1 MSEKMYTK
9 DHEWIEVIENGLV
22 YIGIS
27 YYAVTQLGDIVFINP
42 GEEGDTLVLNESFA
56 DVESVKAV
64 SDILSPIDGE
74 IVEINEELLDAPE
87 KLNENPEETWIVK
100 ASYVEL
106 NEELMSS
113 EDYSAYL
120 ESL

>member
-27 YYAVTQLGDIVFINP
+27 NYAVTQLGDIVFINP

-87 KLNENPEETWIVK
+87 KLNESPEETWIVK

-120 ESL
+120 ESI

>member
-27 YYAVTQLGDIVFINP
+27 NYAVTQLGDIVFINP

-113 EDYSAYL
+113 EDYLAYL

>member
-27 YYAVTQLGDIVFINP
+27 NYAVTQLGDIVFINP

-87 KLNENPEETWIVK
+87 KLNESPEETWIVK

-113 EDYSAYL
+113 EDYLAYL

>member
-27 YYAVTQLGDIVFINP
+27 NYAVTQLGDIVFINP

>member
-27 YYAVTQLGDIVFINP
+27 NYAVTQLGDIVFINP

-87 KLNENPEETWIVK
+87 KLNESPEETWIVK

>member
-27 YYAVTQLGDIVFINP
+27 NYAVTQLGDIVFINP

-100 ASYVEL
+100 ASYVVL